1 MAAKKRCS
9 ARWAL
14 RVRAESGRSPQPVAG
29 RQLIWRWL
37 VGLIRSFGF
46 AFAGIGAMLRTQR
59 NAQIHTVAT
68 IVVVVAGWFFG
79 VSTGEWIAL
88 ILATA
93 LVLSLEA
100 LNTALEAVVDLV
112 SPQPHPLAK
121 KAKDVAAGA
130 VLIGAIGAALVG
142 CIIFVPKLLAFL
154 TSIL

>member
-1 MAAKKRCS
+1 MS
-9 ARWAL
+9 WW
-14 RVRAESGRSPQPVAG
+14 ES
-29 RQLIWRWL
+29 LWRWL
-37 VGLIRSFGF
+37 IGLIRSFGF

-59 NAQIHTVAT
+59 NAQIHTAAM
-68 IVVVVAGWFFG
+68 IVVVAAGWFFG
-79 VSTGEWIAL
+79 VSSGEWIAL

-112 SPQPHPLAK
+112 SPQPQPLAK

-142 CIIFVPKLLAFL
+142 CIIFIPRLLTLLA
-154 TSIL
+154 SIL

>member
-1 MAAKKRCS
+1 MMPEHSSLRPAASGTTRHP
-9 ARWAL
+9 AL
-14 RVRAESGRSPQPVAG
+14 
-29 RQLIWRWL
+29 RWL
-37 VGLIRSFGF
+37 VSLIRSFGF

-68 IVVVVAGWFFG
+68 IVVALAGFFFG
-79 VSTGEWIAL
+79 VSLGEWIAL
-88 ILATA
+88 ILSIG

-142 CIIFVPKLLAFL
+142 CLIFIPKLLAL
-154 TSIL
+154 IT

>member
-1 MAAKKRCS
+1 
-9 ARWAL
+9 
-14 RVRAESGRSPQPVAG
+14 
-29 RQLIWRWL
+29 
-37 VGLIRSFGF
+37 
-46 AFAGIGAMLRTQR
+46 MLRTQR

-68 IVVVVAGWFFG
+68 IVVVAAGWFFG
-79 VSTGEWIAL
+79 VSAGEWIAL

>member
-1 MAAKKRCS
+1 MRP
-9 ARWAL
+9 
-14 RVRAESGRSPQPVAG
+14 VSGWQV
-29 RQLIWRWL
+29 IWRWL

-46 AFAGIGAMLRTQR
+46 AFAGVGAMLRTQR
-59 NAQIHTVAT
+59 NAQIHTVAM
-68 IVVVVAGWFFG
+68 IVVVAAGWFFG
-79 VSTGEWIAL
+79 VTAGEWIAL

-93 LVLSLEA
+93 LVLALEA

-142 CIIFVPKLLAFL
+142 CIIFVPRLLTLL
-154 TSIL
+154 TSLL

>member
-1 MAAKKRCS
+1 MAAKKRCW

-14 RVRAESGRSPQPVAG
+14 RVRAESKRSSQPVAG

-46 AFAGIGAMLRTQR
+46 AFAGVGAMLRTQR
-59 NAQIHTVAT
+59 NAQIHTAAM
-68 IVVVVAGWFFG
+68 IVVVAAGWFFG
-79 VSTGEWIAL
+79 VTAGEWIAL

-93 LVLSLEA
+93 LVLALEA

-142 CIIFVPKLLAFL
+142 CIIFLPKLLALL
-154 TSIL
+154 TSLL

>member
-1 MAAKKRCS
+1 MRP
-9 ARWAL
+9 
-14 RVRAESGRSPQPVAG
+14 VSGRQIV
-29 RQLIWRWL
+29 WRWL

-46 AFAGIGAMLRTQR
+46 AFAGVGAMLRTQR
-59 NAQIHTVAT
+59 NAQIHSVAM
-68 IVVVVAGWFFG
+68 IVVVAAGWFFG
-79 VSTGEWIAL
+79 VTAGEWIAL
-88 ILATA
+88 ILSTA
-93 LVLSLEA
+93 LVLALEA

-154 TSIL
+154 ASLL

>member
-1 MAAKKRCS
+1 MRS
-9 ARWAL
+9 
-14 RVRAESGRSPQPVAG
+14 VSGRQAV
-29 RQLIWRWL
+29 WRWL

-46 AFAGIGAMLRTQR
+46 AFAGVGAMLRTQR
-59 NAQIHTVAT
+59 NAQIHTVAM

-79 VSTGEWIAL
+79 VTAGEWIAL

-93 LVLSLEA
+93 LVLALEA

-142 CIIFVPKLLAFL
+142 CIIFVPRLLALL
-154 TSIL
+154 TSLL

>member
-1 MAAKKRCS
+1 MGP
-9 ARWAL
+9 
-14 RVRAESGRSPQPVAG
+14 VSGRQV
-29 RQLIWRWL
+29 IWRWL

-46 AFAGIGAMLRTQR
+46 AFAGVGAMLRTQR
-59 NAQIHTVAT
+59 NAQIHTVAM
-68 IVVVVAGWFFG
+68 IVVAAAGWFFG
-79 VSTGEWIAL
+79 VTAGEWIAL

-93 LVLSLEA
+93 LVLALEA

-142 CIIFVPKLLAFL
+142 CIIFVPRLLAL
-154 TSIL
+154 LASIL

>member
-1 MAAKKRCS
+1 MRQ
-9 ARWAL
+9 
-14 RVRAESGRSPQPVAG
+14 VSGRQV
-29 RQLIWRWL
+29 IWRWL

-46 AFAGIGAMLRTQR
+46 AFAGVGAMLRTQR
-59 NAQIHTVAT
+59 NAQIHTVAM
-68 IVVVVAGWFFG
+68 IVVVAAGGLFG
-79 VSTGEWIAL
+79 VTADEWIAL

-93 LVLSLEA
+93 LVLALEG

-142 CIIFVPKLLAFL
+142 CIIFLPRLLAL
-154 TSIL
+154 LASLL